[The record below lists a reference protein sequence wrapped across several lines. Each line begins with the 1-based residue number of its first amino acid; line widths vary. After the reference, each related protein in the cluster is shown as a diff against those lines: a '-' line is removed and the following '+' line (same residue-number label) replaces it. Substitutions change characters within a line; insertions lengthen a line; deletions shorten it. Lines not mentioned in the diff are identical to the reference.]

1 MNLKGQKI
9 VVIGGSSGMGL
20 AVAQA
25 LAQKDAAVVIAS
37 RSREKLEAA
46 KARIAGEVETA
57 SLDFTDETAVNK
69 FFEANGRIDHLVL
82 AAAGPPAWGK
92 FLEIDPVALRK
103 AFDTKF
109 WGYFNCARHAVSS
122 LRGDGS
128 ITFLTGG
135 ASRTAIPG
143 TAGLAAVNG
152 AISCMAYT
160 LAKELA
166 PLRVNVISPGLI
178 DTPAYDWMPEGEK
191 QALFEQ
197 MGGGLP
203 VKRIGQPHEIAEAVL
218 LLISNGFITGAVLD
232 VDGGVRLT

>member
-1 MNLKGQKI
+1 MSLKGQKI
-9 VVIGGSSGMGL
+9 IVVGGSSGMGL
-20 AVAQA
+20 AIAQA
-25 LAQKDAAVVIAS
+25 LVRENATVVIAS

-46 KARIAGEVETA
+46 KARIEGEVETA
-57 SLDFTDETAVNK
+57 SLDFTDETAVK
-69 FFEANGRIDHLVL
+69 EFFETRGKIDHLVL

-92 FLEIDPVALRK
+92 FLEIDPAALRR

-109 WGYFNCARHAVSS
+109 WGYFNCARNVVSR
-122 LRGDGS
+122 LREDGS
-128 ITFLTGG
+128 MTFLTGG

-152 AISCMAYT
+152 AIACMAYT

-178 DTPAYDWMPEGEK
+178 DTPAYDWMSETEK
-191 QALFEQ
+191 QAFFEQ

-203 VKRIGQPHEIAEAVL
+203 VKRIGQSHEIAEAVL
-218 LLISNGFITGAVLD
+218 LLIRNGFITGAVLD
-232 VDGGVRLT
+232 VDGGARLT